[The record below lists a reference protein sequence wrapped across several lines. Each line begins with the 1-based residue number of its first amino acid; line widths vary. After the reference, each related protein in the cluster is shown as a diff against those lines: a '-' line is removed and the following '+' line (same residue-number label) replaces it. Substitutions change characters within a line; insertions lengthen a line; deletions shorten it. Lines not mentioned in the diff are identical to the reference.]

1 MRHAV
6 AAACVALAVGIPT
19 AKAHA
24 IFPGQQTVL
33 TGGDRA
39 FVKFQ
44 AANARKDVSEFAIEV
59 FDAHGWTP
67 SRLAVPFP
75 ARLTVRAAARETLE
89 SSNRPFS
96 VLVDLNGKLE
106 QRLRVCTKSIAQ
118 STLLRPNA
126 AQVNTRVCAN
136 VTVRRIAP

>member
-1 MRHAV
+1 MRLFV
-6 AAACVALAVGIPT
+6 AAACVALAVGTT
-19 AKAHA
+19 AARAHT

-44 AANARKDVSEFAIEV
+44 AGNARKDVSEFAVEV
-59 FDAHGWTP
+59 FDGRSWSP
-67 SRLAVPFP
+67 SRHAVPFP
-75 ARLTVRAAARETLE
+75 PRLTVRATAKDTLE
-89 SSNRPFS
+89 SGNRPFS
-96 VLVDLNGKLE
+96 VLVDLDGKLE

-118 STLLRPNA
+118 STLLRPSA
-126 AQVNTRVCAN
+126 AQVNTRVCAT